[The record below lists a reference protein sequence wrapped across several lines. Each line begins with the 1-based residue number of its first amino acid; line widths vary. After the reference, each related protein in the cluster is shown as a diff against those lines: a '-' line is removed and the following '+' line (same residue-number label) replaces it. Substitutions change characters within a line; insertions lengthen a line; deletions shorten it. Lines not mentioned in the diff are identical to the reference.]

1 MALIM
6 AVALACKS
14 WDSISGMNLN
24 QQQPKL
30 AVRTVAIEGQGQKAI
45 SRLALD
51 GISSAV
57 LVSNYQQLSITC
69 SWRSF
74 LNHKF
79 SVLTDKCNNILWWKF
94 CGQEFQFWRD
104 LTFEVNLSKPKNEI
118 PAGKKFVKDG
128 QFWWFINWL
137 FTLAIHDWIFFPI
150 LEHFCPFFIQIA
162 QVGLISPRWV
172 SFCPEYN
179 SPLLYSDVTH
189 PILGYVH
196 T

>member
-69 SWRSF
+69 S
-74 LNHKF
+74 
-79 SVLTDKCNNILWWKF
+79 
-94 CGQEFQFWRD
+94 
-104 LTFEVNLSKPKNEI
+104 
-118 PAGKKFVKDG
+118 
-128 QFWWFINWL
+128 
-137 FTLAIHDWIFFPI
+137 
-150 LEHFCPFFIQIA
+150 
-162 QVGLISPRWV
+162 
-172 SFCPEYN
+172 
-179 SPLLYSDVTH
+179 
-189 PILGYVH
+189 
-196 T
+196 